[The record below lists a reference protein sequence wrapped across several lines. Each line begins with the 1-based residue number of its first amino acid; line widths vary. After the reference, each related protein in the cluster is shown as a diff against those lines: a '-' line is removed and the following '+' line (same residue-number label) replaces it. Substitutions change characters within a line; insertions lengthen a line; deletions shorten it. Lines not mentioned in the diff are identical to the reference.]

1 MFLLSIPVV
10 SRLNAKRKM
19 GFCNCRLD
27 LKLLIK
33 DDNKRKENLV
43 FDYLLLGIATFT
55 LIGESR
61 CVLLI
66 FSSSRTNKL
75 HVFEAVKLNP
85 RHLTRIQMQQFYFLL
100 VVGKFWFRFRSKFA
114 FYPKRKFRLS
124 FMPKIKMIKQ
134 ILSQFEDKQN
144 EKMFKKCTQ
153 VFKSRNQQ
161 NSLCLGM

>member
-61 CVLLI
+61 CVFTNLFI
-66 FSSSRTNKL
+66 FQNKQ
-75 HVFEAVKLNP
+75 VA
-85 RHLTRIQMQQFYFLL
+85 
-100 VVGKFWFRFRSKFA
+100 RF
-114 FYPKRKFRLS
+114 
-124 FMPKIKMIKQ
+124 
-134 ILSQFEDKQN
+134 
-144 EKMFKKCTQ
+144 
-153 VFKSRNQQ
+153 
-161 NSLCLGM
+161 